1 MKPIFLVLLVATS
14 AYAAPSVTINQYSD
28 NEIPRDIDDGKA
40 SSVISRA
47 WDYVDDTDKS
57 IAILNVQE
65 ILKDMASQGDYASQA
80 SAVAQTAGIIAHL
93 SAGIP
98 GDACAAANSMGS
110 VISLSLTPANVYK
123 LQDNIDGIHT
133 KRIFT
138 LVNLIARA
146 YKNTAHVPNSIT
158 KKDFYRKITAELKT
172 SIRNGDIDAY
182 ITEMLGDRYPKTVG
196 KVLIE
201 KRGAIV
207 FETHLNRELERISN
221 DAQWCFRGNDYYKP
235 CNNTVFIHIMLVL
248 IVFALMMLAIIFIFS
263 KINENRNAYKRM
275 CE

>member
-1 MKPIFLVLLVATS
+1 MNIDKRNGMQLAKQVQQVMKLNGIVWVS
-14 AYAAPSVTINQYSD
+14 
-28 NEIPRDIDDGKA
+28 RDWPFEEDV
-40 SSVISRA
+40 S
-47 WDYVDDTDKS
+47 T
-57 IAILNVQE
+57 
-65 ILKDMASQGDYASQA
+65 
-80 SAVAQTAGIIAHL
+80 
-93 SAGIP
+93 
-98 GDACAAANSMGS
+98 SMGS

-138 LVNLIARA
+138 LVNLLARA
-146 YKNTAHVPNSIT
+146 YKNTAHVSNSIM
-158 KKDFYRKITAELKT
+158 KKDFYRKIRAELKT
-172 SIRNGDIDAY
+172 SIRNGDIVVY

-196 KVLIE
+196 KVSIE

-235 CNNTVFIHIMLVL
+235 CNNTEFIHIMLVL
-248 IVFALMMLAIIFIFS
+248 IVFALMMLATLFIFS